1 MQHGKFKRALGF
13 FPITD
18 IQLKVAYEVYKLS
31 NVFIL
36 TLYIHYI
43 IIIMIINWALRNLC
57 KSQTKQLNSNRNEA
71 LFWSTTT
78 L

>member
-43 IIIMIINWALRNLC
+43 IIIMII
-57 KSQTKQLNSNRNEA
+57 QLGFTQSVQITNE
-71 LFWSTTT
+71 STEF
-78 L
+78 

>member
-43 IIIMIINWALRNLC
+43 IIIMII
-57 KSQTKQLNSNRNEA
+57 QLGFTQSVQITNEA
-71 LFWSTTT
+71 TKF
-78 L
+78 

>member
-36 TLYIHYI
+36 TLYIYYIYYYHYDY
-43 IIIMIINWALRNLC
+43 
-57 KSQTKQLNSNRNEA
+57 QLGFTQSVQITNE
-71 LFWSTTT
+71 STEF
-78 L
+78 

>member
-43 IIIMIINWALRNLC
+43 IINLII
-57 KSQTKQLNSNRNEA
+57 QLGFTQSVQITNE
-71 LFWSTTT
+71 STEF
-78 L
+78 

>member
-18 IQLKVAYEVYKLS
+18 IQLKVASEVYKLS

-43 IIIMIINWALRNLC
+43 IIIMII
-57 KSQTKQLNSNRNEA
+57 QLGFTQSVQITNEA
-71 LFWSTTT
+71 TEF
-78 L
+78 

>member
-36 TLYIHYI
+36 TLYIHCI
-43 IIIMIINWALRNLC
+43 IIIMII
-57 KSQTKQLNSNRNEA
+57 QLGFTQSVQITNE
-71 LFWSTTT
+71 STEF
-78 L
+78 

>member
-43 IIIMIINWALRNLC
+43 IIIIMII
-57 KSQTKQLNSNRNEA
+57 QLGFTQSVQITNE
-71 LFWSTTT
+71 STEF
-78 L
+78 

>member
-18 IQLKVAYEVYKLS
+18 IQLKVAYEVHKLS

-43 IIIMIINWALRNLC
+43 IIIMII
-57 KSQTKQLNSNRNEA
+57 QLGFTQSVQITNE
-71 LFWSTTT
+71 STEF
-78 L
+78 